1 MNNPPIPSN
10 EKNRLQALYNYDI
23 LDSLS
28 EIEFDRITKLASLIC
43 DVPISLISFIDKE
56 RQWLKS
62 NVGLDV
68 PETKRSSSYCQFAIM
83 DNVVFEV
90 QDATKD
96 ERFENNELFTEK
108 SKFRFYAGFPLIDE
122 KGFALGTLCVIDQK
136 PKLLNENQKKS
147 LEILAQEVM
156 QLIVERKNKAE
167 LQNFEKL
174 FNLSNDMI
182 SIAGFDG
189 FFKKVNPAFTN
200 ILGWDEKYL
209 LKTPYLELIHPDD
222 LEFTRSEFQKLT
234 KLSQNSINFFHR
246 LKTKNNEY
254 KTIQWVNT
262 RNIQNKDIYAIGRDV
277 TEIKLKEQQL
287 AYSEHQLKV
296 FIESSLAFLYTIDF
310 NGNFISGNKAF
321 FDQTGFTKEELN
333 TQGIRAIMSRDAS
346 EERIRNF
353 FVNVK
358 KLGSV
363 KDEAIIQHKNGN
375 LMRWTYIG
383 SYVKNPTDEEY
394 IIINAIDTTQRFEL
408 ETDLKSTKERLEL
421 LSNQLQKQ
429 NDKLLNFAHITSHN
443 LRAPVSNLNTLIYF
457 HKESKDQQDR
467 DLLFTK
473 IETVNQHL
481 STTLNDLIESLK
493 IQEDFEIEKENI
505 SLNDTLNKAK
515 EILVAQIISSKAIVT
530 SNFKAFDIISYPKN
544 YLDSI
549 ILNLFTNA
557 IKYASPDRIPEIHF
571 ETKIIDEQFILF
583 VSDNGLGINLK
594 RNAHKMFGFNKT
606 FHRHPDAKGVGL
618 FIIKTQIEAL
628 GGEISVESEVEK
640 GSAFKIIFNKSNNE

>member
-1 MNNPPIPSN
+1 MNNLPIPKN
-10 EKNRLQALYNYDI
+10 EKDRIQALYNYDI

-43 DVPISLISFIDKE
+43 DVPISLISFIDQE

-62 NVGLDV
+62 NVGFDV
-68 PETKRSSSYCQFAIM
+68 LETKRSSSFCQYAIM
-83 DNVVFEV
+83 DDVVFEV

-96 ERFENNELFTEK
+96 QRFENNELVNEK
-108 SKFRFYAGFPLIDE
+108 SKFKFYAGFPIIDPN
-122 KGFALGTLCVIDQK
+122 GFALGTLCVIDNK
-136 PKLLNENQKKS
+136 PNVLNENQKKS

-156 QLIVERKNKAE
+156 QLVVERRKKAE

-189 FFKKVNPAFTN
+189 FFKKVNPTFSK

-209 LKTPYLELIHPDD
+209 LKTPYLELVHPDD
-222 LEFTRSEFQKLT
+222 LEYTLSEFQKLT
-234 KLSQNSINFFHR
+234 NNSQTSINFFHR

-262 RNIQNKDIYAIGRDV
+262 PNTLNKDIYAIGRDV

-287 AYSEHQLKV
+287 AYSEQQLKI
-296 FIESSLAFLYTIDF
+296 FFENSQAFLYRIDF

-333 TQGIRAIMSRDAS
+333 SVGIRAIMSKNAS
-346 EERIRNF
+346 EERIRDF

-358 KLGSV
+358 KLGFV
-363 KDEAIIQHKNGN
+363 KDEAIIQHKNGS

-383 SYVKNPTDEEY
+383 SYVKNLTDEEY

-457 HKESKDQQDR
+457 YNESNDAQDR
-467 DLLFTK
+467 ELLFSK
-473 IETVNQHL
+473 LEIVNQHL

-493 IQEDFEIEKENI
+493 IQEDLGIEKQEL
-505 SLNDTLNKAK
+505 SFDLVLNKTK
-515 EILVAQIISSKAIVT
+515 EILVAQIITSKAIVT
-530 SNFKAFDIISYPKN
+530 HDFFEIDTIYYPKN
-544 YLDSI
+544 YLESI

-557 IKYASPDRIPEIHF
+557 LKYASPNRIPEIHF
-571 ETKIIDEQFILF
+571 ETKIIDKQIILT
-583 VSDNGLGINLK
+583 VSDNGLGINMK
-594 RNAHKMFGFNKT
+594 RNGDKLFGLNKT

-618 FIIKTQIEAL
+618 FIIKTQIEAM
-628 GGEISVESEVEK
+628 GGEISAESEVDK
-640 GSAFKIIFNKSNNE
+640 GTTFKIIFNKNKND